1 MKEKIGLTSID
12 EKLRDY
18 LGNFDVKD
26 IKDLTLDQGNLLFV
40 KVIDDF
46 KNGSLDLDELS
57 GFGSK
62 IFHGIAKVKGE
73 KSDLFFA
80 SLSAMD
86 LAFEIRNVYDNV
98 PQHMRDIY
106 EFFEKYKG

>member
-1 MKEKIGLTSID
+1 MKEKMRLTSVD
-12 EKLRDY
+12 KKLQNY
-18 LGNFDVKD
+18 LSDFSVKD
-26 IKDLTLDQGNLLFV
+26 IKDLTLAQGNLFFV
-40 KVIDDF
+40 KVIGDF

-62 IFHGIAKVKGE
+62 IFHAIAKVKGE

-86 LAFEIRNVYDNV
+86 LGFEIRKVYNNV
-98 PQHMRDIY
+98 PQHMRDID

>member
-1 MKEKIGLTSID
+1 MKIKPTSIE
-12 EKLRDY
+12 EKLQGY
-18 LGNFDVKD
+18 LGKFNVRD
-26 IKDLTLDQGNLLFV
+26 IKDLTLDQGILFFV

-86 LAFEIRNVYDNV
+86 LSFEIRNVYDNV
-98 PQHMRDIY
+98 PQHMRDIDK
-106 EFFEKYKG
+106 FFEKYKS

>member
-1 MKEKIGLTSID
+1 MEIKLILVDKKLTKYLKLFGVDSID
-12 EKLRDY
+12 K
-18 LGNFDVKD
+18 
-26 IKDLTLDQGNLLFV
+26 LTLSQGNKFFV
-40 KVIDDF
+40 EVIKDF

-73 KSDLFFA
+73 ESDLFFV

-98 PQHMRDIY
+98 PQHMRDID
-106 EFFEKYKG
+106 EFFEKYRS